1 MKNKILYKKSQRG
14 YVIPLVAGLVIAAS
28 YMSPGPSDTSKI
40 ILMSVLLMV
49 SIMFYKLTIVIDE
62 EKIYAYFGYNLF
74 TRKMY
79 FRDMNFN
86 DIKTEN
92 IRWYT
97 GIGIRFTDKGWL
109 YNVNFGKAIRITSH
123 SGQVFYI
130 STNEPEAI
138 KAELTKIKS

>member
-123 SGQVFYI
+123 SGKVFYI